1 MRGRSFV
8 WFGSSALSVAVIYYC
23 LAMLARFV
31 QYLSVYSL

>member
-1 MRGRSFV
+1 MRGRTFV

-23 LAMLARFV
+23 MITLARFV